1 MARRQP
7 RCESPG
13 SPQLMLT
20 HGLYG
25 FFVTLGQRTA
35 NVANGEKK
43 WNSILKGSAS
53 NDANGMADL
62 QNENAEGFL

>member
-1 MARRQP
+1 
-7 RCESPG
+7 
-13 SPQLMLT
+13 MLT

-35 NVANGEKK
+35 NVANGEKL